1 VYYPLS
7 NGVGDHAS
15 QFCNAYVFRKEV
27 RSGLQMVWLTLDVL
41 LDFLEE
47 RNNRIFSH
55 KVSSEEMLFA
65 SVKRISWWWLK
76 SRKKKFSYDLNM
88 WWLNPLF

>member
-7 NGVGDHAS
+7 NGVGDNAS

-55 KVSSEEMLFA
+55 KVSSEEMQREKNIVVVA
-65 SVKRISWWWLK
+65 KVKKEKI
-76 SRKKKFSYDLNM
+76 
-88 WWLNPLF
+88 

>member
-7 NGVGDHAS
+7 NGVGDNAS

-27 RSGLQMVWLTLDVL
+27 RSGLQMVWLTLDLL

-55 KVSSEEMLFA
+55 KVSSEEMQREKNIVVVA
-65 SVKRISWWWLK
+65 KVKKEKI
-76 SRKKKFSYDLNM
+76 
-88 WWLNPLF
+88 